1 MLNKNSLKY
10 SSDLKKYV
18 ILVDKFKS
26 LLKHYKTSE
35 KNQVVKTLAAQIAIL
50 FETRKV

>member
-18 ILVDKFKS
+18 ILVDKIQIT
-26 LLKHYKTSE
+26 LKT
-35 KNQVVKTLAAQIAIL
+35 
-50 FETRKV
+50 